1 MVPTTAACSDS
12 PRLRL
17 ALPGTPWNPLTP
29 PGTPWTAGNNSS
41 TPQQPPSPPHSV
53 FSNNNFCLSLIHH
66 WLALQK
72 NSVGERCCWWYE
84 PTSTIVAAGRESG
97 RCWKLYFRRS
107 VISHLRPYWQFII
120 NLSSVL
126 FPFTINH
133 LYPQQTVLIF
143 NSSNETEFIIAG
155 QLKMQFDLSASHCLV
170 KQILFLAMLE
180 NVGQS
185 IARINKQFQMRE
197 YWKGSIYF
205 QSDWKCTLIFLARKS
220 LQFHM
225 RKYSKVQL
233 CLQVDWKCS
242 LIFLARESL
251 PC

>member
-41 TPQQPPSPPHSV
+41 TPQQPSSPPDNV

-120 NLSSVL
+120 NLSSLL
-126 FPFTINH
+126 FPFTIN
-133 LYPQQTVLIF
+133 LNIYPLPSTNSADFFIPVLKL
-143 NSSNETEFIIAG
+143 NSF
-155 QLKMQFDLSASHCLV
+155 LST
-170 KQILFLAMLE
+170 
-180 NVGQS
+180 NVAQC
-185 IARINKQFQMRE
+185 IARFNKE
-197 YWKGSIYF
+197 S
-205 QSDWKCTLIFLARKS
+205 KS
-220 LQFHM
+220 L
-225 RKYSKVQL
+225 
-233 CLQVDWKCS
+233 
-242 LIFLARESL
+242 
-251 PC
+251 

>member
-1 MVPTTAACSDS
+1 MLTPPLDLWRQALSLIMVPTTAACSDS

-41 TPQQPPSPPHSV
+41 TPQQPSSPPDNV

-107 VISHLRPYWQFII
+107 VISHLRPYWWFII
-120 NLSSVL
+120 NESEYL
-126 FPFTINH
+126 PFTLNN
-133 LYPQQTVLIF
+133 PPWFLIPL
-143 NSSNETEFIIAG
+143 
-155 QLKMQFDLSASHCLV
+155 LKLNMFLST
-170 KQILFLAMLE
+170 
-180 NVGQS
+180 NVAQC
-185 IARINKQFQMRE
+185 IARFNKQ
-197 YWKGSIYF
+197 S
-205 QSDWKCTLIFLARKS
+205 KS
-220 LQFHM
+220 L
-225 RKYSKVQL
+225 
-233 CLQVDWKCS
+233 
-242 LIFLARESL
+242 
-251 PC
+251 